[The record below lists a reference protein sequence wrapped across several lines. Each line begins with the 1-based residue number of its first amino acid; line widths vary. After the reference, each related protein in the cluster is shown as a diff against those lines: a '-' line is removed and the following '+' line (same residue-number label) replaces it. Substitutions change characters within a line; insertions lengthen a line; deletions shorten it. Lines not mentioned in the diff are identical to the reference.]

1 MLTLTVRPRRSTAG
15 VARVGGAEAWAG
27 AALLIAVAVA
37 GTVAWGPNGPVIALA
52 LAPAVAAAV
61 VDHRTGR
68 VPDRLVVVSCAVT
81 GSLAAVA
88 SLAGRSAFPAVI
100 AGALAMMLP
109 LLLLH
114 LAAPDAMGFGDVK
127 LAVPLGAVVGIA
139 DWRLAL
145 VVLALA
151 SGAALMIAVARR
163 RSSIAFGPALVTA
176 TSAVVLLI
184 ATLGWEV
191 PRWR

>member
-1 MLTLTVRPRRSTAG
+1 MLTLTIPPRRSPAG
-15 VARVGGAEAWAG
+15 VARAGGAEVWAG
-27 AALLIAVAVA
+27 AALLIAVAAA
-37 GTVAWGPNGPVIALA
+37 GTVAWGPIGLVVGLA
-52 LAPAVAAAV
+52 LAPAVAASV

-68 VPDRLVVVSCAVT
+68 LPDRLVAASAAVT

-100 AGALAMMLP
+100 TGALAMMLP

-114 LAAPDAMGFGDVK
+114 LAVPEAMGFGDVK
-127 LAVPLGAVVGIA
+127 LAAPLGAVVGVA

-151 SGAALMIAVARR
+151 SGAALVLAVARR
-163 RSSIAFGPALVTA
+163 RTSVAFGPALVTA
-176 TSAVVLLI
+176 TAAVLLLV
-184 ATLGWEV
+184 AVLGWEV
-191 PRWR
+191 ARWR